1 MSIDIKFII
10 DENDFPVLD
19 SFHVDSNEFMVICIC
34 CIFLK
39 TVENILW
46 LFSQG
51 DVDLWTVAQS
61 YVYFEKII
69 LKVSVPIHRFIE
81 GSSVSHAGPI

>member
-1 MSIDIKFII
+1 MS
-10 DENDFPVLD
+10 
-19 SFHVDSNEFMVICIC
+19 
-34 CIFLK
+34 
-39 TVENILW
+39 VEKILW

-69 LKVSVPIHRFIE
+69 LKVSVPIHPFIE